1 MLFGYVYK
9 SIWVESVLIIT
20 DGNPA
25 AVLRDVGCEEE
36 ELKERQNTIFFY
48 NSLVFISYIYGVH
61 TMRGYPIIM
70 LSGNMIAM
78 VVHW

>member
-36 ELKERQNTIFFY
+36 ELKRDKTQFSSTIHWFLSHIFM
-48 NSLVFISYIYGVH
+48 VYI
-61 TMRGYPIIM
+61 P
-70 LSGNMIAM
+70 
-78 VVHW
+78 